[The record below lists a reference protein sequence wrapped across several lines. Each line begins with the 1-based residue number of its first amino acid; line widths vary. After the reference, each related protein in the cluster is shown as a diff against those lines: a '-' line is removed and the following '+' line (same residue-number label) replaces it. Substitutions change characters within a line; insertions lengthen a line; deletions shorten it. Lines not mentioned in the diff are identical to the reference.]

1 MVADHG
7 EGFVL
12 ISGDLNCVLNN
23 KIDKLPSSSKPQSRM
38 SKSVMNMMKELG
50 LIDAW
55 RHLHPKERDFTFM
68 SQVHGSYSRLD
79 HFLVSKKDTYRVKNC
94 VIEPI
99 TTSDHSPV
107 QMILDLGLEPCMK
120 YWRINVS
127 LLTDVKIREEIGS
140 AIMAYFALNDNGM
153 VSPTVLWDAGK
164 ATIRGK
170 IISIGSK
177 LKKDRLKKQVEV
189 ETEIKRLENEHKRN
203 GKQEVFNKLKE
214 NRAKLDEILTY
225 KAEGALR
232 FIDRKYYELGNKA
245 SRLLSFQLQKAQASR
260 TICKIKQP
268 HSNDVETS
276 PKAVANTFAKYYE
289 QLYKG
294 QRQELKEEKIHDF
307 LN

>member
-1 MVADHG
+1 M
-7 EGFVL
+7 
-12 ISGDLNCVLNN
+12 
-23 KIDKLPSSSKPQSRM
+23 
-38 SKSVMNMMKELG
+38 LG
-50 LIDAW
+50 ATFIQK
-55 RHLHPKERDFTFM
+55 RETSPFM

-79 HFLVSKKDTYRVKNC
+79 NFLVSKKDTYRVKNC
-94 VIEPI
+94 AIESI
-99 TTSDHSPV
+99 TISDYSPV
-107 QMILDLGLEPCMK
+107 QMTLDLGLGSGMK

-127 LLTDVKIREEIGS
+127 LLTDVNIREEIGS
-140 AIMAYFALNDNGM
+140 AIMEYFALNDNGM

-177 LKKDRLKKQVEV
+177 LKKDRLRKQVEL
-189 ETEIKRLENEHKRN
+189 ETEIKRLENEHKRS

-232 FIDRKYYELGNKA
+232 FIDRKYYESGNKA

-260 TICKIKQP
+260 AVPKIKQL

-276 PKAVANTFAKYYE
+276 PKAVVNTFARYYE

-294 QRQELKEEKIHDF
+294 RHQESKEEKIHDF
-307 LN
+307 FKNLKLDKLTADEASALVEPIRELEVKETITK